1 MSRLLSIT
9 CVMLILLSLSS
20 PAAMSQSAEATSN
33 ILFRV
38 VMVRSHFDQGS
49 MFSID
54 VDQREYWITAKHILT
69 GALHPPYGSLTT
81 KTVTLSILD
90 PSSKE
95 ERWLPEKFSVIDPGN
110 DVDIVVLAPP
120 RPILTDPL
128 PSLPATSEGEQLGG
142 DCEFL
147 GFPFGEVWQA
157 KFNSGESYR
166 MPFIKHCTAS
176 GLITIP
182 LRFWVLDGINNAG
195 FSGGPVVFLTG
206 PAQKIMAVISGYQTE
221 PSAVMPAKKPKG
233 SARPALPKEIVNV
246 NSGFIIAFDISYAV
260 EAIKK
265 NPIGP
270 LRKAK

>member
-1 MSRLLSIT
+1 MSGLLPRT
-9 CVMLILLSLSS
+9 YVMLILLSLSS

-69 GALHPPYGSLTT
+69 GALHPPYGSVTT

-90 PSSKE
+90 PATTE
-95 ERWLPEKFSVIDPGN
+95 EKWLPEKLSVIDPGK

-120 RPILTDPL
+120 RPILTNPL
-128 PSLPATSEGEQLGG
+128 PSLPATSQGEQLGG
-142 DCEFL
+142 DCEFV

-157 KFNSGESYR
+157 KFHSGESYR

-176 GLITIP
+176 GLITTP
-182 LRFWVLDGINNAG
+182 LTFWVLDGINNVG

-221 PSAVMPAKKPKG
+221 PSAVIPARKPKD
-233 SARPALPKEIVNV
+233 SAQPVPPKEIVNV